1 MNCQIRISQC
11 FDNNQRCNEPC
22 RQRRYRNTLHTT
34 VKSIQQN
41 SIAADIDNVHQK
53 RDLHGNL
60 GISNTP
66 KQSCTGIVDCDQ
78 RHRCHYDLIICIA
91 VCHDLRF
98 YIAKDKRQ
106 KPLVKDIHDCNDDQR
121 KRRNEQKQLISCFS
135 GLRFFFLSQEL
146 TDYHCATCGQCRH
159 DGDQKHH
166 NGIYQGNSRYR
177 FFSNACHHK
186 GIGDPDSKHQQL
198 LHKKGPQ
205 ETDQILVGEHPR
217 ANLCARS
224 V

>member
-66 KQSCTGIVDCDQ
+66 KQSCAGIVDCDQ

-98 YIAKDKRQ
+98 YIAENKRQ
-106 KPLVKDIHDCNDDQR
+106 KPLAKDIHDCNDDQR

-135 GLRFFFLSQEL
+135 GLRFFF
-146 TDYHCATCGQCRH
+146 C
-159 DGDQKHH
+159 
-166 NGIYQGNSRYR
+166 
-177 FFSNACHHK
+177 
-186 GIGDPDSKHQQL
+186 
-198 LHKKGPQ
+198 
-205 ETDQILVGEHPR
+205 PR
-217 ANLCARS
+217 N
-224 V
+224 